1 MNPLQEDPI
10 VHMRRLLPFG
20 PSFNSAGPKTSQVVI
35 PFGVRYAVPPGII
48 TVGKNGPTKGPKV
61 SINQPT
67 SPDGGP
73 FNTPQQDDVDVE
85 STD

>member
-1 MNPLQEDPI
+1 
-10 VHMRRLLPFG
+10 
-20 PSFNSAGPKTSQVVI
+20 
-35 PFGVRYAVPPGII
+35 VPPGII
-48 TVGKNGPTKGPKV
+48 TVSMNGPTKGPKV

-73 FNTPQQDDVDVE
+73 FNTPQPDDVDVE